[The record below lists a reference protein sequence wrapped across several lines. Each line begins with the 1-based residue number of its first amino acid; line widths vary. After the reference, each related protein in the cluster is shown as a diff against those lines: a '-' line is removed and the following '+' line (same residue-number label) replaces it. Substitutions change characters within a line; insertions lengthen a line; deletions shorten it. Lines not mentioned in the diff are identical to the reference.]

1 MKTIANCKDR
11 FCRKKYV
18 KGHGFVNHL
27 NNRGELTVMICLFMS
42 ILLLFM
48 LACSEAVHISLGKSR
63 AATAV
68 VSANESV
75 MADYNRFL
83 WENYHIFA
91 VDETYGGTEVTA
103 LNQKVTSYLE
113 LNLGEQKGIYQYS
126 TPSAFIEN
134 RIYLAQDLEII
145 KNQIRE
151 YMKYQVGE
159 DMVKDAWEILSNTNQ
174 EESVDAVKKD
184 VEAADQR
191 AKLAEQESEQV
202 DSDGTNG
209 TKDVS
214 SSNAVEVDKENGI
227 NDKENPQDSD
237 ETKKVED
244 PRKTLKKI
252 LKTGVVELVTNRTD
266 ISRESYEIREFKELV
281 PSTVSNSQEYK
292 NTTDVSENDT
302 TGAGSQV
309 GNSIGDMQNNS
320 NSISFEDAKDV
331 TGRLEDCKVSTSY
344 TEEAITQVLT
354 FQYMN
359 DTFSSVRSNVK
370 HVGNHDESKSDLNS
384 IIECQMEY
392 LIAGKD
398 NDYDNVHSVID
409 RMIALRFVSNYV
421 AVVKMP
427 DKVAEANSV
436 AMSIAGATANPAIVE
451 LVCYLLLACESYAES
466 VLDVKALV
474 AGEKV
479 PAIKTQLNWK
489 IGLLSFA
496 KDFAKSYTKN
506 NIDTKLDASSGLRY
520 EDYLTMLLL
529 AQTNPD
535 VKYKR
540 MLQLM
545 DACGRKD
552 REDFAMEHMLFGFR
566 SNVEVEIVPKFSGI
580 TKRIGGYQYH
590 LKKYISY

>member
-1 MKTIANCKDR
+1 M
-11 FCRKKYV
+11 
-18 KGHGFVNHL
+18 

-42 ILLLFM
+42 ILLLFL

-63 AATAV
+63 VATAT

-83 WENYHIFA
+83 WDNYHIFA
-91 VDETYGGTEVTA
+91 VDETYGGNEATS
-103 LNQKVTSYLE
+103 LNQRVTSYLE
-113 LNLGEQKGIYQYS
+113 LNLGDRKGIYQYS
-126 TPSAFIEN
+126 VPSVSIEN
-134 RIYLAQDLEII
+134 RIYLAQDLDII

-159 DMVKDAWEILSNTNQ
+159 DLVKETWDILSNTNQ

-191 AKLAEQESEQV
+191 AKQAEQETEQDGSSE
-202 DSDGTNG
+202 TNG
-209 TKDVS
+209 ANDS
-214 SSNAVEVDKENGI
+214 SKENTKGTDKTQNI
-227 NDKENPQDSD
+227 NGAENEQDSE

-252 LKTGVVELVTNRTD
+252 LKTGIVELVTNRTD

-281 PSTVSNSQEYK
+281 PNTVSNSKEYK
-292 NTTDVSENDT
+292 NSTSASEAKSNGVSSQSEN
-302 TGAGSQV
+302 SK
-309 GNSIGDMQNNS
+309 NSIDDISDNS
-320 NSISFEDAKDV
+320 NSISFEEAKDV
-331 TGRLEDCKVSTSY
+331 TGRLEDSKVSTSY
-344 TEEAITQVLT
+344 TEETITQVLT

-359 DTFSSVRSNVK
+359 DTFSSVRSNA
-370 HVGNHDESKSDLNS
+370 KSSGKNVETNANS
-384 IIECQMEY
+384 NSEIECQMEY

-409 RMIALRFVSNYV
+409 RIIALRFVSNYI

-436 AMSIAGATANPAIVE
+436 AVSIAGATANPAIVE

-466 VLDVKALV
+466 VLDAKDLV

-479 PAIKTQLNWK
+479 PVIKTQLNWK

-496 KDFAKSYTKN
+496 KDFARNYSKSN
-506 NIDTKLDASSGLRY
+506 LDKKMDLSQGLRY

-529 AQTNPD
+529 TQIDPEL
-535 VKYKR
+535 KYKR

-545 DACGRKD
+545 DACGRKN
-552 REDFAMEHMLFGFR
+552 REDFAMEHMLFGFQ
-566 SNVEVEIVPKFSGI
+566 SNVDVGIAPKFSGI
-580 TKRIGGYQYH
+580 VNASGGYRYKM
-590 LKKYISY
+590 KKYISY